1 MLCLPCGY
9 AAPYDASRAHRQWWE
24 KLAMSWTW
32 SPLQQTVAPPT
43 VAAAP
48 NAAAAPAPTAAAVL
62 VGCTS

>member
-1 MLCLPCGY
+1 
-9 AAPYDASRAHRQWWE
+9 
-24 KLAMSWTW
+24 MSWTW